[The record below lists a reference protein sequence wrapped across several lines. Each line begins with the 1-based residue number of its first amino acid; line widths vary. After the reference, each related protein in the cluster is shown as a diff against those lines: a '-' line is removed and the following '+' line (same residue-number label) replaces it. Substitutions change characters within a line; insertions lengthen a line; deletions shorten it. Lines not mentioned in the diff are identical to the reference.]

1 MSLKIYT
8 LEAIKLKEKNII
20 TASLIISVLIL
31 VIDKSFHQLCGVDF
45 ITSRYLF
52 DLIFLS
58 PIKKISFIL
67 VLFPFSIL

>member
-31 VIDKSFHQLCGVDF
+31 CAAKKGTKIKK
-45 ITSRYLF
+45 
-52 DLIFLS
+52 FLS
-58 PIKKISFIL
+58 HWCGLKLIKYVDIVFIFIASL
-67 VLFPFSIL
+67 NYL